1 MGEESGVTTT
11 PQRVL
16 GRWDLSLVALVS
28 AAIAVRISL
37 AVRLAYFADEQFSI
51 RAALLGPGMAWR
63 VALDDLHP
71 PLYNFLLALWI
82 GITGAW
88 PEWHARMLSI
98 LIGSAW
104 VLAVHRMAARHVSR
118 GAALLAAGIIALHP
132 FAVQFTE
139 PARWYGLYALLATL
153 VADRLELV
161 LSRDRL
167 ADRLLLAGTLTLAG
181 WTHVYG
187 VLLALLSLV
196 VVALYRRRDVLLP
209 GVLTVASLLPLA
221 PWFANAVTIDP
232 ATVDRTALRLGFVLK
247 PLLLGFSLVAGGASY
262 PTDVP
267 TVACCVVL
275 AAAAP
280 MVLARK
286 RGAITPVP
294 IVIAWAPTI
303 LISGLVLGPFSLPH
317 YYLALLAPLALC
329 VAWLADHRDTA
340 TRVVIAAYIGA
351 GAIGLVHLLMLH
363 QVVREEFTD
372 PWNAVATTALQ
383 AAGTDGVILTNSEA
397 LCLYADDRPNCVT
410 FTAGIDS
417 LNPVLAH
424 FPVGRV
430 AIVSAPQSGA
440 RDDVFDL
447 ERVLP
452 TAMWRLGYALISDT
466 GLVRTNDAALRR
478 RFSTRPFPD
487 FRVRLLVFVKTASTS
502 R

>member
-1 MGEESGVTTT
+1 MGEESGVTESRQ
-11 PQRVL
+11 PVRR
-16 GRWDLSLVALVS
+16 RWNPSLVALLA

-37 AVRLAYFADEQFSI
+37 AARLAFFADEQFSL
-51 RAALLGPGMAWR
+51 RAALLGPGQAWR

-71 PLYNFLLALWI
+71 PLYNFLLAFWI

-104 VLAVHRMAARHVSR
+104 VLAIHRMAARHLSR
-118 GAALLAAGIIALHP
+118 RAALLAAGIIALHP

-153 VADRLELV
+153 VADRLDLV

-167 ADRLLLAGTLTLAG
+167 ADRILLAGMLTLAG

-187 VLLALLSLV
+187 ILLALLSLGV
-196 VVALYRRRDVLLP
+196 VVLYRRRDVLLP
-209 GVLTVASLLPLA
+209 GALTVAGLLPLV
-221 PWFANAVTIDP
+221 PWIASAVTIDP
-232 ATVDRTALRLGFVLK
+232 AALDRTALRLDFLLK
-247 PLLLGFSLVAGGASY
+247 PLLLGFTLVAGGASY

-280 MVLARK
+280 VALARK

-303 LISGLVLGPFSLPH
+303 LIACLVFGPFSAPH
-317 YYLALLAPLALC
+317 YYLAVLAPLALC
-329 VAWLADHRDTA
+329 AAWLADHRDGA
-340 TRVVIAAYIGA
+340 TRAVLAAYIGA
-351 GAIGLVHLLMLH
+351 AAIGLVHLLMLR

-372 PWNAVATTALQ
+372 PWKAVATTALQ
-383 AAGTDGVILTNSEA
+383 AAGTDGVIVTNSEA
-397 LCLYADDRPNCVT
+397 LCLYAGDRPNCVT
-410 FTAGIDS
+410 FTADIDS
-417 LNPVLAH
+417 IYPVLAY
-424 FPVGRV
+424 FPLGRV

-440 RDDVFDL
+440 REGAFDL

-452 TAMWRLGYALISDT
+452 TAMLRLGYSLVRDT
-466 GLVRTNDAALRR
+466 GLVRTNVATLRR
-478 RFSTRPFPD
+478 QFSTRPFPD
-487 FRVRLLVFVKTASTS
+487 FRVRLLVFVKTAPMP
-502 R
+502 